1 MPDSSECFPCRRDLP
16 VSKQLELLERLEP
29 LEQASLRFKT
39 MEDLNPQIKKK
50 ILSDNPRRFLR
61 FPIGRFERLEQSAV
75 VERLER
81 VAVIGER
88 LNRSLDLP
96 LVQPLFANILCV
108 RFECQSN

>member
-1 MPDSSECFPCRRDLP
+1 VFFVPERFP

-29 LEQASLRFKT
+29 LEQPSLSSVPS
-39 MEDLNPQIKKK
+39 DGGPQPAGQTENS
-50 ILSDNPRRFLR
+50 SDNPRRFLR

-81 VAVIGER
+81 AAVIGER
-88 LNRSLDLP
+88 LNKSLDLP
-96 LVQPLFANILCV
+96 LVQPLFANIVCV